1 MHGGD
6 RFKSRLKETL
16 RRAVESTPHAR
27 TPRSVILTYHS
38 VGLRDHE
45 MNVSPASFRE
55 QMRWLAD
62 HGETVSLERAANGDE
77 GVAITFDDGYRD
89 NLTEAAPI
97 LDAYK
102 VPATLFFVSGR
113 AGGTLDHDDPADD
126 HTRILS
132 WDELRELANGGWAI
146 GGHTVTHPRL
156 SQLDIET
163 QREEVEGCKRD
174 IERELGREVTTF
186 AYPFGSALDFT
197 ATTTRIVQESGYTLA
212 VSNRYGVNSTERDP
226 FALRRIWIDRSDS
239 LASFAAK
246 VEGRL
251 DRLAWLDS
259 PVGIRARRWANRLL
273 RSA

>member
-1 MHGGD
+1 
-6 RFKSRLKETL
+6 
-16 RRAVESTPHAR
+16 
-27 TPRSVILTYHS
+27 
-38 VGLRDHE
+38 
-45 MNVSPASFRE
+45 MNVSPAAFRE

-62 HGETVSLERAANGDE
+62 HCTPVSLDRAAAGGE

-89 NLTEAAPI
+89 NLTEAAPV
-97 LDAYK
+97 LDTFRI
-102 VPATLFFVSGR
+102 PATLFFVSGL
-113 AGGTLDHDDPADD
+113 AGATLDHDDPADESA
-126 HTRILS
+126 RILN
-132 WDELRELANGGWAI
+132 WNELRELANGGWAI
-146 GGHTVTHPRL
+146 GGHTMTHARL
-156 SQLDIET
+156 SQLDHES
-163 QREEVEGCKRD
+163 QREEIAGCKRE
-174 IERELGREVTTF
+174 IEREIARSVFTF

-197 ATTTRIVQESGYTLA
+197 GDTTRIVRESGYALA
-212 VSNRYGVNSTERDP
+212 VSNQYGVNSTERDP